1 MVPQLEL
8 ITGNARTET
17 TAQSG
22 ADAVDRLEEMLGR
35 YLGTTIL
42 DAIGDPDITEVYVN
56 PQDCAVRYDTRSRG
70 KVDSGE
76 VIEGHRVEMFLNAV
90 ATRLGV
96 TLTSASPR
104 LEAELPV
111 RVFAGARLQG
121 FIPPVTSGPAFNI
134 RKPASS
140 IYSID
145 DYVASHVLSEDQ
157 GIVLRAAIAE
167 RKNILVIGGTNTGK
181 TTLANALLH
190 EIATQ
195 FPADRIVIL
204 EDTVELQCAARDQLA
219 LRTTAS
225 TTLADLLRSAL
236 RTSPSR
242 IIVGEV
248 RGAEA
253 LDLLDAWATG
263 HPGGVATLHASTAE
277 GALARL
283 DRLAQRA
290 NVPPQPELVAE
301 AVHLVV
307 VIEGSHSRRRVTS
320 IVRIRGVDRSG
331 RFVLQPLREVSQRS
345 GGAR

>member
-1 MVPQLEL
+1 
-8 ITGNARTET
+8 
-17 TAQSG
+17 
-22 ADAVDRLEEMLGR
+22 
-35 YLGTTIL
+35 
-42 DAIGDPDITEVYVN
+42 
-56 PQDCAVRYDTRSRG
+56 
-70 KVDSGE
+70 
-76 VIEGHRVEMFLNAV
+76 MFLNAV
-90 ATRLGV
+90 ASRLGV
-96 TLTSASPR
+96 TLTSVSPR
-104 LEAELPV
+104 LEAELPT
-111 RVFAGARLQG
+111 RVFGGARLQG
-121 FIPPVTSGPAFNI
+121 FIPPVTSGPTFNI

-145 DYVASHVLSEDQ
+145 DYVASDVLSEDQ
-157 GIVLRAAIAE
+157 GIVLRATIAE

-195 FPADRIVIL
+195 FPADRVVIL

-263 HPGGVATLHASTAE
+263 HPGGVATLHASTPE

-283 DRLAQRA
+283 DRLAQRS
-290 NVPPQPELVAE
+290 NVPPQTELVAE

-307 VIEGSHSRRRVTS
+307 VIEGSHSRRHVTS
-320 IVRIRGVDRSG
+320 IVRVRGLDRSG
-331 RFVLQPLREVSQRS
+331 RFVLQRLREVPPRS
-345 GGAR
+345 GESR